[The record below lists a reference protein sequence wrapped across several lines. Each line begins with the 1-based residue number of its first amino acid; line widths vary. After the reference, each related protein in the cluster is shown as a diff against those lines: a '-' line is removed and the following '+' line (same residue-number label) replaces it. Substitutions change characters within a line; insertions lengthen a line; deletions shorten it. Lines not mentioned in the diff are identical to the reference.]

1 MLRVG
6 YYLNSNAVGGLERHV
21 LTLIERLRGVHHV
34 EVFCDDVPG
43 AEHFR
48 ADLRAIDIA
57 PRMMRAHA
65 GSTRGVARPL
75 MAGLPVALEV
85 WSAFKTARLDL
96 VHFHAGQLGLM
107 YAPAAAA
114 CAAGIASRILTLHN
128 PILRHPGLRRGIDA
142 LALRCFSR
150 IVTVSEYMKHEL
162 VQKKGVAADRISVI
176 PNGVEPREFE
186 AIPSRSQAL
195 AELGLQENTMAVG
208 LVGRLHH
215 LKGADYLIEAIPRV
229 LASKPD
235 VKFVFIG
242 AGPEEQSLK
251 ALAEQ
256 RAVADAVLFAGYRR
270 DARRLMPAFD
280 IVVLPSRDEAQSISL
295 LEAMACR
302 RPVVAANVGGVPEVV
317 DDGITGLLYPA
328 GNVQALAEAVL
339 ALLNDGGRRKAMGE
353 AGRQR
358 VANRF
363 SRQSML
369 RATAALY
376 EHPAGP
382 ASLETAPGAGA

>member
-1 MLRVG
+1 
-6 YYLNSNAVGGLERHV
+6 
-21 LTLIERLRGVHHV
+21 
-34 EVFCDDVPG
+34 
-43 AEHFR
+43 
-48 ADLRAIDIA
+48 
-57 PRMMRAHA
+57 MMRAHV

-75 MAGLPVALEV
+75 TASLPVALQA
-85 WSAFKTARLDL
+85 WNTFKTARLDL

-107 YAPAAAA
+107 YAPAVAA
-114 CAAGIASRILTLHN
+114 CAAGISTRILTLHN
-128 PILRHPGLRRGIDA
+128 PILRHPGVRRTVDA

-162 VQKKGVAADRISVI
+162 VEKKGVAADRISVI

-186 AIPSRSQAL
+186 ALPTRTQAR
-195 AELGLQENTMAVG
+195 AELGLDENTMAVG

-215 LKGADYLIEAIPRV
+215 LKGADYFIEAIPRV

-235 VKFVFIG
+235 VKFILIG

-251 ALAEQ
+251 ALAEE
-256 RAVADAVLFAGYRR
+256 RGIAGRVRFAGYRR

-280 IVVLPSRDEAQSISL
+280 VIVLPSRDEAQSISL

-302 RPVVAANVGGVPEVV
+302 RPVVAAKVGGVPEVV

-328 GNVQALAEAVL
+328 GNVQALAEAIL
-339 ALLNDGGRRKAMGE
+339 TLLNDGARRKAMGE

-358 VANRF
+358 VADRF

-369 RATAALY
+369 RETVALY
-376 EHPAGP
+376 EHPTGST
-382 ASLETAPGAGA
+382 SLETVPGADP

>member
-1 MLRVG
+1 
-6 YYLNSNAVGGLERHV
+6 
-21 LTLIERLRGVHHV
+21 LIERLRGAHHI

-57 PRMMRAHA
+57 PRMMRAHG

-75 MAGLPVALEV
+75 VASLPVALRA
-85 WSAFKTARLDL
+85 WNALKTARLDL
-96 VHFHAGQLGLM
+96 IHFHAGQLGLM
-107 YAPAAAA
+107 YAPAVAA
-114 CAAGIASRILTLHN
+114 CAAGIPTRILTLHN
-128 PILRHPGLRRGIDA
+128 PILRHPGVRRTVDA
-142 LALRCFSR
+142 LVLRCFSR

-162 VQKKGVAADRISVI
+162 VEKKRVAADRISVI
-176 PNGVEPREFE
+176 PNGVEPGEFE
-186 AIPSRSQAL
+186 DLPTRSRAR
-195 AELGLQENTMAVG
+195 AEIGLEENTMAVG

-215 LKGADYLIEAIPRV
+215 LKGADYLLAAIPRV
-229 LASKPD
+229 LASRPD
-235 VKFVFIG
+235 VKFVLIG

-251 ALAEQ
+251 ALAEELG
-256 RAVADAVLFAGYRR
+256 VSDAVRFAGYRR

-280 IVVLPSRDEAQSISL
+280 VVVLPSRDEAQSISL

-328 GNVQALAEAVL
+328 GNVHALAEAIL
-339 ALLNDGGRRKAMGE
+339 ALLNDGARRKAMGE
-353 AGRQR
+353 AGQQR
-358 VANRF
+358 VADRF

-369 RATAALY
+369 RETVALY
-376 EHPAGP
+376 EHA
-382 ASLETAPGAGA
+382 ARSTSLETVPGADA